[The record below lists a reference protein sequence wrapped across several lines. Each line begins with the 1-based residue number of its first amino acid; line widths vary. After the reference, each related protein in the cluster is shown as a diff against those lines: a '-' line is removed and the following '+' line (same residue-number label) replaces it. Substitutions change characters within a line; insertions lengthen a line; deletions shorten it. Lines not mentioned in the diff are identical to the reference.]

1 MGRAFL
7 GLGSNLGDK
16 EIFLREA
23 VATFDDLKAISGIYE
38 TDPVGG
44 PEQDSYLNIVIELDT
59 NLGARE
65 LLNLAQMLER
75 RANRKREIRWGPRT
89 LDVDVLWV
97 EGEEVDEDVDLDEV
111 LKALSEEED
120 LEEEKDE
127 VAELD
132 EPDLTVPHPRM
143 RERAFVMIPLGE
155 LEPTFL
161 HGWEDPNDGEV
172 RRLRDW

>member
-23 VATFDDLKAISGIYE
+23 VATFDELKAISGIYE

-75 RANRKREIRWGPRT
+75 KANRKREIRWGPRT

-97 EGEEVDEDVDLDEV
+97 EGEEVN
-111 LKALSEEED
+111 
-120 LEEEKDE
+120 
-127 VAELD
+127 